1 MQIKNTYF
9 SISKTY
15 TTLNALSTIEIFI
28 QMLKS
33 ADADKAPQHTIYK
46 RIAARKRHNNQ
57 PNFVLQ
63 KRVKLAI
70 KKLKKSKKNFRL
82 TTFSP
87 KKGALFVV
95 VRLVFEDRKSAI
107 ELFGENGTN
116 NLVREGHPR
125 E

>member
-1 MQIKNTYF
+1 MSFWCKYKTINSIMQIKNTYF
-9 SISKTY
+9 FISKTY

-46 RIAARKRHNNQ
+46 RIAARKQHSNQ

-87 KKGALFVV
+87 KKRRTIRGGKARF
-95 VRLVFEDRKSAI
+95 
-107 ELFGENGTN
+107 
-116 NLVREGHPR
+116 
-125 E
+125 

>member
-1 MQIKNTYF
+1 MSFWCKYKTINSIMQIKNTYF

-33 ADADKAPQHTIYK
+33 ADADKTPQHTICK

-70 KKLKKSKKNFRL
+70 KKLKKSKKNLDSPHFH
-82 TTFSP
+82 P
-87 KKGALFVV
+87 KKAHY
-95 VRLVFEDRKSAI
+95 SWW
-107 ELFGENGTN
+107 
-116 NLVREGHPR
+116 
-125 E
+125 